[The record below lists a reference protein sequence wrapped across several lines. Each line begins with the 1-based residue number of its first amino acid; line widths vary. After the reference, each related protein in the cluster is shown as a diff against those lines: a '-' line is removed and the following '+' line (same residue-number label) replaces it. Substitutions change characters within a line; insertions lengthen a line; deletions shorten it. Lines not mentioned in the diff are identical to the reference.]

1 MLIYRG
7 IAGQIK
13 KSPDGR
19 CEDCHIPS
27 FQDRAR
33 RRRSREI
40 REAVAHMG
48 VDDTA
53 PAAVISPGGGNDFD
67 FIHGMQDL
75 SLKNI

>member
-19 CEDCHIPS
+19 CEDCHISS
-27 FQDRAR
+27 FQDRV
-33 RRRSREI
+33 RRRSRGI

-53 PAAVISPGGGNDFD
+53 PAAVVSPGGGNDFD
-67 FIHGMQDL
+67 FTHGMQDL
-75 SLKNI
+75 SPKNI